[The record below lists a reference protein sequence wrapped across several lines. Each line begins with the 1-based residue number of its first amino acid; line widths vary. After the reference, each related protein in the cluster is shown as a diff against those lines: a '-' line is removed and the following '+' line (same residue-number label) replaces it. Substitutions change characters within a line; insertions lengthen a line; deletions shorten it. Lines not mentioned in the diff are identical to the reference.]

1 MRGLVHRAVAVV
13 FAASMSA
20 AAWAQSCAGFS
31 DVASAEP
38 MCGNVQW
45 IRNRAITLGCT
56 TTSLFCP
63 TDFVTRLQMA
73 AFMNR
78 LGTALT
84 PQQLV
89 VEGALTTPQLDL
101 DTAPVACSTTP
112 QFAVAGYPRR
122 ALVDLSLSAQAATS
136 LDVAAI
142 PVVSFNNGTT
152 WIPLAT
158 SAGRASVTAGQWGHV
173 SGVAVRDLNVGES
186 VRFGMQLSRAAGS
199 GDLTGG
205 ACQLRVQ
212 IVSRDGTS
220 PPF

>member
-1 MRGLVHRAVAVV
+1 
-13 FAASMSA
+13 
-20 AAWAQSCAGFS
+20 
-31 DVASAEP
+31 
-38 MCGNVQW
+38 MCSNVQW

-56 TTSLFCP
+56 STSVFCP

-78 LGTALT
+78 LGIALT

-89 VEGALTTPQLDL
+89 AEGALAAPQLDL

-136 LDVAAI
+136 LDVTAV
-142 PVVSFNNGTT
+142 PVASYSNGP

-158 SAGRASVTAGQWGHV
+158 LSGRGSVTAGQWGHV

-212 IVSRDGTS
+212 IVSRDGAS

>member
-1 MRGLVHRAVAVV
+1 
-13 FAASMSA
+13 MSA

-31 DVASAEP
+31 DVGSAHP
-38 MCGNVQW
+38 QCSNVEW

-56 TTSLFCP
+56 STSLFCP

-89 VEGALTTPQLDL
+89 VDGALTAPQLDL

-112 QFAVAGYPRR
+112 PYAVASYPRR

-136 LDVAAI
+136 LDVTAI

-152 WIPLAT
+152 WIPLAA
-158 SAGRASVTAGQWGHV
+158 SAGRGSVTAGQWGHV

-186 VRFGMQLSRAAGS
+186 VRFGMQLSRASGS
-199 GDLTGG
+199 GDLSGG

-212 IVSRDGTS
+212 IVSRDGASS
-220 PPF
+220 PF

>member
-1 MRGLVHRAVAVV
+1 MRGLVRRAVAVV

-31 DVASAEP
+31 DVASSDG
-38 MCGNVQW
+38 MCGNVEW

-56 TTSLFCP
+56 TSVFCP

-89 VEGALTTPQLDL
+89 AEGALTAPQLL
-101 DTAPVACSTTP
+101 LGTAPVACSTTP
-112 QFAVAGYPRR
+112 QFTVASYPRR
-122 ALVDLSLSAQAATS
+122 ALVDLSLSAQAGTS
-136 LDVAAI
+136 LDVTAI
-142 PVVSFNNGTT
+142 PVASFNNGP

-158 SAGRASVTAGQWGHV
+158 SAGRGSVTAGQWGHV
-173 SGVAVRDLNVGES
+173 SGVAVRDLNVGEN

-212 IVSRDGTS
+212 IVSRDGASS
-220 PPF
+220 PF

>member
-1 MRGLVHRAVAVV
+1 MRGLVIRAVAVV

-31 DVASAEP
+31 DVSSTHP
-38 MCGNVQW
+38 QCGNVDW
-45 IRNRAITLGCT
+45 IRNRSITLGCT
-56 TTSLFCP
+56 STSVFCP

-78 LGTALT
+78 IGTALT

-89 VEGALTTPQLDL
+89 AESALTAPQLDL

-112 QFAVAGYPRR
+112 QFVVAGYPRR

-136 LDVAAI
+136 LDVTAI
-142 PVVSFNNGTT
+142 PVASINNGP

-158 SAGRASVTAGQWGHV
+158 SAGRGSVTAGQWGHV

-186 VRFGMQLSRAAGS
+186 VSFGMRLSRAAGS

-212 IVSRDGTS
+212 IVSRDGASS
-220 PPF
+220 PF

>member
-1 MRGLVHRAVAVV
+1 MSGLVRRALAVV

-31 DVASAEP
+31 DVGSAHP
-38 MCGNVQW
+38 QCSNVEW
-45 IRNRAITLGCT
+45 IRNRAITTGCAA
-56 TTSLFCP
+56 SLYCP
-63 TDFVTRLQMA
+63 NDFVTRLQMA

-89 VEGALTTPQLDL
+89 VDGALTAPQLDL
-101 DTAPVACSTTP
+101 DTAPVACSTMP
-112 QFAVAGYPRR
+112 PYAVASYPRR
-122 ALVDLSLSAQAATS
+122 ALVDLSLSVQAGTS
-136 LDVAAI
+136 LDVTAI
-142 PVVSFNNGTT
+142 PVVSFNNGAT
-152 WIPLAT
+152 WTPLAAA
-158 SAGRASVTAGQWGHV
+158 AGRGSVTAGQFGHV

-212 IVSRDGTS
+212 IVSRDGASS
-220 PPF
+220 PF

>member
-1 MRGLVHRAVAVV
+1 MRGLVIRAVAVV

-38 MCGNVQW
+38 MCSNVQW
-45 IRNRAITLGCT
+45 IRNRAVTTGCT
-56 TTSLFCP
+56 ASLYCP
-63 TDFVTRLQMA
+63 TAFVTRLEMA

-89 VEGALTTPQLDL
+89 AEGALTAPQLDL
-101 DTAPVACSTTP
+101 DTAPVACSTTS
-112 QFAVAGYPRR
+112 QYAVAGYPRR
-122 ALVDLSLSAQAATS
+122 ALVDLSLSAQAGTS
-136 LDVAAI
+136 LDVTAI
-142 PVVSFNNGTT
+142 PVASVNNGA
-152 WIPLAT
+152 WNPLAT
-158 SAGRASVTAGQWGHV
+158 FAGRGSVTAGQWGHV
-173 SGVAVRDLNVGES
+173 SGVAVLNLDVGEN
-186 VRFGMQLSRAAGS
+186 VRFGIQLSRASGS

-220 PPF
+220 PHF

>member
-1 MRGLVHRAVAVV
+1 MSGLARRAFAVL
-13 FAASMSA
+13 FAASASA
-20 AAWAQSCAGFS
+20 TAWAQSCAGFN
-31 DVASAEP
+31 DVISTHP
-38 MCGNVQW
+38 QCNNVEW

-56 TTSLFCP
+56 STSAFCP

-89 VEGALTTPQLDL
+89 AEGALTAPQLDL

-122 ALVDLSLSAQAATS
+122 ALVDLSLSAQAGTS
-136 LDVAAI
+136 LDVTAI

-152 WIPLAT
+152 WIPLAA
-158 SAGRASVTAGQWGHV
+158 SAGRGSVTAGQWGHV
-173 SGVAVRDLNVGES
+173 SGVAVRDLHVGES
-186 VRFGMQLSRAAGS
+186 VRFGMQLSRASGS
-199 GDLTGG
+199 GDLSGG

-212 IVSRDGTS
+212 IVSRDGASS
-220 PPF
+220 PF